1 METIELRPDLHLLR
15 FSVGQAYL
23 WHDAGELTLIDTG
36 PPGSGDAIAA
46 TVRSLGYE
54 TGMLRRIVLTH
65 CHGDHTGSA
74 AEIRTWSDAPILAHR
89 LDAPIIRGEAPAK
102 PPVLLDW
109 ERQLYERVGSPDL
122 MTGPPVDVDLEVEDG
137 DVLAFGGG
145 AEVLLVPGHTDGS
158 IALHL
163 AAHSVLFTGDTIA
176 EFGGEVILGVF
187 NVDRAAAVKS
197 LHRQAELDV
206 ETACFGHGE
215 PALTGAGKRLRA
227 LSEQLSV

>member
-1 METIELRPDLHLLR
+1 VEILELRPELYLLR

-36 PPGSGDAIAA
+36 PPGSGDTIAE
-46 TVRSLGYE
+46 TIRSLGHE
-54 TGMLRRIVLTH
+54 PSRLARVVLTH

-74 AEIRTWSDAPILAHR
+74 AEIRAWSDAPIIAHR

-102 PPVLLDW
+102 FPVLTDW
-109 ERQLYERVGSPDL
+109 ERPLFERVGNLGL
-122 MTGPPVDVDLEVEDG
+122 MTGPPVDVDQEVEDG
-137 DVLAFGGG
+137 DVLEFGGG
-145 AEVLLVPGHTDGS
+145 AKVLLVPGHTDGS

-187 NVDRAAAVKS
+187 NIDRAAAIES
-197 LHRQAELDV
+197 ARRQAELDV
-206 ETACFGHGE
+206 DVACFGHGE
-215 PALTGAGKRLRA
+215 PVLSGAGKRLRELSA
-227 LSEQLSV
+227 QLSE